1 MGHKPRTFT
10 AKTDP
15 HPTRKAVTA
24 HAVGCFNINAGHAL
38 AWTQRLPGKL
48 RIAHGSAPVAV
59 SGAAQDITALA
70 GDHFLNAEQSM
81 QLKAVHA
88 VVVVVLEALHPA
100 LSPDLV
106 MDTKSF
112 ENISS
117 RWFKPLSQSS
127 WSIQHIARYADG
139 LGARLLGAAQF
150 ARAAGQTHPHP
161 FAAAALVCQS

>member
-1 MGHKPRTFT
+1 MPSTFT

-15 HPTRKAVTA
+15 RPTRQTVTA
-24 HAVGCFNINAGHAL
+24 HAVGCFNVNAGHAL

-48 RIAHGSAPVAV
+48 RIAHESAPVAV

-70 GDHFLNAEQSM
+70 GDHFLNVDQSM

-88 VVVVVLEALHPA
+88 VVVVVLAAMHPA

-106 MDTKSF
+106 MDTKSI

-117 RWFKPLSQSS
+117 RWFKPLSASN
-127 WSIQHIARYADG
+127 A
-139 LGARLLGAAQF
+139 
-150 ARAAGQTHPHP
+150 
-161 FAAAALVCQS
+161 